1 MPTDTSNQAQ
11 DEAAALAELDLRAL
25 PCPEPMLRA
34 LAAADA
40 LRPGQQVQVLT
51 PLLPTPLLDV
61 LAARGLQATATPL
74 PAGAAR
80 VVIYCPFDDDE
91 TAA

>member
-1 MPTDTSNQAQ
+1 M
-11 DEAAALAELDLRAL
+11 LVELDLRAL
-25 PCPEPMLRA
+25 PSPEPMLRA

-74 PAGAAR
+74 PDGGAR
-80 VVIYCPFDDDE
+80 VAIRCLLDDDE